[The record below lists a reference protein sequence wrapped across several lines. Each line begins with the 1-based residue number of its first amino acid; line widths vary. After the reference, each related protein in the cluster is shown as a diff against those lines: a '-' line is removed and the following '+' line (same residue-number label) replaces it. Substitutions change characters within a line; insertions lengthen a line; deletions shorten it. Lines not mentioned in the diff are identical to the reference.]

1 MTRVEWTRTE
11 PGDIEQVVSM
21 LLCRENPSAVR
32 VRPSRG
38 DGGIDFLAP
47 ARKGA
52 GVAVYQ
58 VKSFSSN
65 LTASQRAQVERSF
78 RRVLDYAKGRGL
90 QVTEWYLTLP
100 LDPTNE
106 NLAWLG
112 GFTTGCGLTAEWRGV
127 GFLEGLAATYPVR
140 AENPIHGSD
149 QQSCLPAARP

>member
-1 MTRVEWTRTE
+1 
-11 PGDIEQVVSM
+11 M

-38 DGGIDFLAP
+38 DGGIDVLAP
-47 ARKGA
+47 ARSGA
-52 GVAVYQ
+52 GVAAYQ

-65 LTASQRAQVERSF
+65 LTAGQKAQAERSF

-100 LDPTNE
+100 LDPANE

-112 GFTTGCGLTAEWRGV
+112 GFTTGCGLGYR
-127 GFLEGLAATYPVR
+127 
-140 AENPIHGSD
+140 
-149 QQSCLPAARP
+149 